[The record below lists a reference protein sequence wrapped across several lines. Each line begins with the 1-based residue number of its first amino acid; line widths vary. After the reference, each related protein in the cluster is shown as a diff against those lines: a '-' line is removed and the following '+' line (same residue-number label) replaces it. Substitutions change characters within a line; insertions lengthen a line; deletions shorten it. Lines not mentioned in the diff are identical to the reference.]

1 MLRPRKEVEIKKS
14 FVPVF
19 SEYGKSLILEIK
31 KLFPYPVLLLGDTG
45 WGKSVIA
52 REIAKQLDLK
62 FIPINGHPTMDMSML
77 VGLWRPVQTPNG
89 ITVEW
94 QDGLLTTAI
103 REGNMF
109 LFEELTRASG
119 EAVSR
124 LFGVLDSS
132 DRFLSLPEAGQ
143 INVPI
148 HENFWCLATG
158 NQAKSGYSASK
169 LDKALESRFEAI
181 YTIEQPLAD
190 ESAILKNHPAI
201 VDIDRFMHFV
211 TDLRKSKD
219 NVQFPTRELVRVAR
233 LTDKKIPLERALEMT
248 LRSKYANNWE
258 GIKELFNQHFMTSTT
273 KVYI

>member
-1 MLRPRKEVEIKKS
+1 MPRPRKEIETES
-14 FVPVF
+14 FTPVF
-19 SEYGKSLILEIK
+19 SPYGKALIEEIK
-31 KLFPYPVLLLGDTG
+31 KLHPYPVLLLGDTG
-45 WGKSVIA
+45 WGKSVIV
-52 REIAKQLDLK
+52 REIAKQLALK

-94 QDGLLTTAI
+94 EDGLLTTAI
-103 REGNMF
+103 RNGDVF

-148 HENFWCLATG
+148 HSNFWCLATG
-158 NQAKSGYSASK
+158 NQAKSGYSVSK

-181 YTIEQPLAD
+181 YTINQPLAD
-190 ESAILKNHPAI
+190 EEVILAKYPS
-201 VDIDRFMHFV
+201 IDASRFMNFV

-219 NVQFPTRELVRVAR
+219 NVQFPTRDFVKVLRKVSKGF
-233 LTDKKIPLERALEMT
+233 TLERALEIE
-248 LRSKYANNWE
+248 LHSKYEYVWE
-258 GIKELFNQHFMTSTT
+258 GIQELFHKHFLTAKEI